1 MDGRHLEPG
10 FRMHQGHGGLRS
22 LLRGTPRPAGPGGAR
37 DRKRGVEGKRVEF
50 GGGRI
55 IKKKKKKIHER
66 GHKSK
71 VEDDKVHNC
80 ELEVQLV
87 DPAVTFPRLFQLANA
102 GCVWVPSAY
111 HERLVFSDR

>member
-50 GGGRI
+50 GGGRS
-55 IKKKKKKIHER
+55 IKKKKKRKASRGIER
-66 GHKSK
+66 ITNTKSPN
-71 VEDDKVHNC
+71 VLGLFNC
-80 ELEVQLV
+80 AKNLGTSL
-87 DPAVTFPRLFQLANA
+87 LICKKLYLAK
-102 GCVWVPSAY
+102 
-111 HERLVFSDR
+111 